1 MSDTLDA
8 IIIAGGWLKS
18 ETEASDEVKLRINR
32 GVELFESTKAKG
44 FITCGRGR
52 MADTK
57 AWLPH
62 NARPSCW
69 EIMADHAAELGV
81 PKNRI
86 FGQQYSMDLVGEAF
100 FTKAIILE
108 PHKLK
113 RILVVTSK
121 YNVPRAWAVFNHVLG
136 PDYKTRFEGVPTA
149 LDADQKMLISE
160 AQNLAVFVEQFG
172 SVTAGDS
179 TEIERI
185 LYEKHGIYS
194 KLPSEERAP
203 MFYSAKRNI

>member
-18 ETEASDEVKLRINR
+18 EVAASDEVKLRIRR

-52 MADTK
+52 IADTK

-100 FTKAIILE
+100 FTKAMILA
-108 PHKLK
+108 PRDL
-113 RILVVTSK
+113 RRVAIVTSK

-136 PDYKTRFEGVPTA
+136 PDYKTRFEGVPTL
-149 LDADQKMLISE
+149 LDTDQKMLASE
-160 AQNLAVFVEQFG
+160 AQNLAAFVAQFG
-172 SVTAGDS
+172 NVKAGDS
-179 TEIERI
+179 AEMERV
-185 LYEKHGIYS
+185 LHEKHGIYS
-194 KLPSEERAP
+194 TLPQKERAP
-203 MFYSAKRNI
+203 IFYNTQRNI